1 MPKKQNAL
9 DARAKRIAEKH
20 GYRAERSE
28 SHYSSDNYGEFMLI
42 EQSTNRIEAGHS
54 YDMGAEQ
61 IIEFFEGDKV

>member
-28 SHYSSDNYGEFMLI
+28 MRYSGDNMGEFMLI
-42 EQSTNRIEAGHS
+42 EEATNRIEAGHR

-61 IIEFFEGDKV
+61 VIEFFEGDAA